1 MKTLFLIIM
10 KSLDCYSEIFQ
21 DRYPQNL
28 SVEIIN
34 AELVH
39 RNLPGII
46 FLVILLVIGVFGN
59 VVVIIAYSAK
69 FKRGTNYRF
78 YVLFLAV
85 LDTGNCVVGIPWCIV
100 YLLHPVTFPSDI
112 LCRGGLFVTLTLGMT
127 GSCSLSLIAFDR
139 YRKIC
144 CPLKKQLNHKD
155 AKHSAF
161 AIVAAVLLASWFIPF
176 LYENNQLHL
185 SSSNETGYK
194 CYLATNSIANRIA
207 KGYYYI
213 LGFAFIMVSIC
224 LTVSYYFIMKKVK
237 FHSKSFQLPKTS
249 HSSCIGRRNSNI
261 QTRKTTITFFII
273 TTVFILTT
281 MPHIITGLVFHFDED
296 LECTM
301 NSTGH
306 SIFYFFYWT
315 IYINNV
321 ANPFIYGLSDE
332 RFRGI
337 LRRVFTF
344 ILLSP
349 FKTVKNSLPFAV
361 SSSDSVDEKNEVAIS
376 VVSEDYA
383 NKEAINV
390 VSENCDQKSTET
402 DID

>member
-194 CYLATNSIANRIA
+194 CYLAKNSIANRIA

-344 ILLSP
+344 IFLSP
-349 FKTVKNSLPFAV
+349 FKTVKNSLPSAV
-361 SSSDSVDEKNEVAIS
+361 SSSEKNEVAIS

>member
-337 LRRVFTF
+337 LRKVFTF

-402 DID
+402 DLD

>member
-1 MKTLFLIIM
+1 M
-10 KSLDCYSEIFQ
+10 KSLDCYSEIFK

-39 RNLPGII
+39 RNMLGVI

-59 VVVIIAYSAK
+59 VVVIILYSAK

-85 LDTGNCVVGIPWCIV
+85 LDTGNCVLGIPWVIV

-112 LCRGGLFVTLTLGMT
+112 LCRGGLFVTFTLGMT

-144 CPLKKQLNHKD
+144 CPLKKQLNHKN
-155 AKHSAF
+155 AKYSAF
-161 AIVAAVLLASWFIPF
+161 AIVAAVLLASWCVPF

-207 KGYYYI
+207 KGYYFI
-213 LGFAFIMVSIC
+213 LGSAFIMVSIF
-224 LTVSYYFIMKKVK
+224 LTVSYYFIMKKVR

-261 QTRKTTITFFII
+261 HTRKTTITFFII

-281 MPHIITGLVFHFDED
+281 LPHIITGLVFHFDED

-301 NSTGH
+301 NFTAH
-306 SIFYFFYWT
+306 SLFNFFYWT
-315 IYINNV
+315 VYINNV

-337 LRRVFTF
+337 LWRMFTF
-344 ILLSP
+344 IFLSP
-349 FKTVKNSLPFAV
+349 FKTVKKSLPSAA
-361 SSSDSVDEKNEVAIS
+361 SSSDSVDEKNAVSIS
-376 VVSEDYA
+376 VVSENYA
-383 NKEAINV
+383 SKETISA
-390 VSENCDQKSTET
+390 VSGNSEKKSTET
-402 DID
+402 DIGQT

>member
-1 MKTLFLIIM
+1 MKTLLLIIM

-337 LRRVFTF
+337 LRKVFTF

-349 FKTVKNSLPFAV
+349 FKTVKNNLPFAV

>member
-1 MKTLFLIIM
+1 MKTLLLIIM